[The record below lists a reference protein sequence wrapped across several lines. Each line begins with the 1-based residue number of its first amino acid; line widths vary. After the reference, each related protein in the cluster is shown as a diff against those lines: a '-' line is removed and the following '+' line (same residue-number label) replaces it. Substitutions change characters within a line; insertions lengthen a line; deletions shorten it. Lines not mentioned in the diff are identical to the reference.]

1 MATQTQTQNQNQNQ
15 KQNQNQNNQNQSQI
29 DSAASFIQK
38 RLQEAKPAQLI
49 LRTNDCQNQKE
60 LEGVFSDE
68 SIMKMLT
75 QKLSGLDI
83 KVLKV
88 KDPADPKQDALEF
101 MWSDEGSERFD
112 VPEEEEA
119 EEEPRTT
126 SGGNGNRGAGG
137 NGGQQR
143 QRNSNRGFPR
153 PLLEPPKVQDISQ
166 IQNFNDVLKN
176 ITIQRIVYENWTRK
190 NLVLVNSNQ
199 PIERALSRINTHNI
213 HSLPVVDAN
222 NGSKGSVM
230 GVIDILDIISALSE
244 SWETNTTR
252 SQRVQ
257 MLFTPISELL
267 SDQKPHPPTHVMSIH
282 TTLHDAI
289 KLMAT
294 HRIHRVLIVE
304 RPLDKIVIQQAK
316 PEDVVLGLLTQSD
329 IIRFAAE
336 NLMWIKREPLF
347 QKTLRQVSLGQ
358 RKPIIVQPD
367 IIAYQAFKEIHN
379 KEGREG
385 VALVDNDGKLIANI
399 SASNI
404 KGMTRANIQLL
415 YRPLTDFLARDRK
428 RGWWQLPVT
437 TTLDTTLEN
446 VLLQFVGAKVHRMYI
461 VDDDGKPVG
470 EVSISDIVRQLG
482 LSLN

>member
-1 MATQTQTQNQNQNQ
+1 
-15 KQNQNQNNQNQSQI
+15 
-29 DSAASFIQK
+29 
-38 RLQEAKPAQLI
+38 
-49 LRTNDCQNQKE
+49 
-60 LEGVFSDE
+60 
-68 SIMKMLT
+68 
-75 QKLSGLDI
+75 
-83 KVLKV
+83 
-88 KDPADPKQDALEF
+88 
-101 MWSDEGSERFD
+101 
-112 VPEEEEA
+112 
-119 EEEPRTT
+119 
-126 SGGNGNRGAGG
+126 
-137 NGGQQR
+137 
-143 QRNSNRGFPR
+143 
-153 PLLEPPKVQDISQ
+153 
-166 IQNFNDVLKN
+166 
-176 ITIQRIVYENWTRK
+176 
-190 NLVLVNSNQ
+190 VLVNSNQ
-199 PIERALSRINTHNI
+199 PVERGLSRINTHNI

-222 NGSKGSVM
+222 SSNGAIM

-267 SDQKPHPPTHVMSIH
+267 SEQKPHPPTHLMSIH

-289 KLMAT
+289 KQMAT
-294 HRIHRVLIVE
+294 SRITRVLIVE
-304 RPLDKIVIQQAK
+304 RQLDKVIIQQGQ
-316 PEDVVLGLLTQSD
+316 PEDVVLGILTQSD
-329 IIRFAAE
+329 IIRFMAE

-347 QKTLRQVSLGQ
+347 QKTLNQVSLGQ

-367 IIAYQAFKEIHN
+367 VLAYQAFKEIHN

-385 VALVDNDGKLIANI
+385 VALVDTSGKLIANI

-428 RGWWQLPVT
+428 RGWWQLPIT

-446 VLLQFVGAKVHRMYI
+446 VLLQFVAAKVHRMYI

-482 LSLN
+482 LSLS

>member
-1 MATQTQTQNQNQNQ
+1 MATQTQNQSTNQNQNQNQ
-15 KQNQNQNNQNQSQI
+15 NQQKDQTQI
-29 DSAASFIQK
+29 DSAVSFIQK

-49 LRTNDCQNQKE
+49 LRTSECQSQKE
-60 LEGVFSDE
+60 LEGLFSDE

-75 QKLSGLDI
+75 DKLSGLDI
-83 KVLKV
+83 KMLKV
-88 KDPADPKQDALEF
+88 RDPADPKQEALEF

-126 SGGNGNRGAGG
+126 GGGNGNRRTS
-137 NGGQQR
+137 GGQQ

-153 PLLEPPKVQDISQ
+153 PLLEQPKVQDISQ
-166 IQNFNDVLKN
+166 IQNFSDVLKN
-176 ITIQRIVYENWTRK
+176 ITIQRIIYENWTRK

-199 PIERALSRINTHNI
+199 PIERALSRINTHNV

-222 NGSKGSVM
+222 TGSKGSVM

-267 SDQKPHPPTHVMSIH
+267 SSEKPHPPTHLMSIH

-289 KLMAT
+289 KQMAT
-294 HRIHRVLIVE
+294 ARINRVLIVE
-304 RPLDKIVIQQAK
+304 RQLDKIIIQQAK
-316 PEDVVLGLLTQSD
+316 PEEVVLGLLTQSD

-336 NLMWIKREPLF
+336 NLMWIEREPLF

-367 IIAYQAFKEIHN
+367 VLAYQAFKEIHN

-428 RGWWQLPVT
+428 RGWWQLPIT

-482 LSLN
+482 LSL

>member
-1 MATQTQTQNQNQNQ
+1 METQNQNQS
-15 KQNQNQNNQNQSQI
+15 NNQNQI
-29 DSAASFIQK
+29 DSAVSFLQK

-49 LRTNDCQNQKE
+49 LRTSDCQNQKE
-60 LEGVFSDE
+60 LEGVFSDDA
-68 SIMKMLT
+68 IMKMLT
-75 QKLSGLDI
+75 EKLSGLDI
-83 KVLKV
+83 KMFKV

-101 MWSDEGSERFD
+101 VSSYEGEERFE

-126 SGGNGNRGAGG
+126 GTENKAAGG
-137 NGGQQR
+137 NGGKQQQPQQR
-143 QRNSNRGFPR
+143 VNNRGFPR
-153 PLLEPPKVQDISQ
+153 PVLEPLKIQDISQ

-176 ITIQRIVYENWTRK
+176 ITLQRIIFENWTRK

-222 NGSKGSVM
+222 SSNGAVI

-244 SWETNTTR
+244 SWETNSTR

-257 MLFTPISELL
+257 TLFTPISELL
-267 SDQKPHPPTHVMSIH
+267 SSQKPHPPTHLMSIH

-289 KLMAT
+289 KQMAT
-294 HRIHRVLIVE
+294 ARINRVLIVE
-304 RPLDKIVIQQAK
+304 RPLDKIIIQQAG

-347 QKTLRQVSLGQ
+347 QKTLRQLSLGQ

-367 IIAYQAFKEIHN
+367 VLAYQAFKEIHN

-385 VALVDNDGKLIANI
+385 VALVDNSGKLIANI

-428 RGWWQLPVT
+428 RGWWQLPIT
-437 TTLDTTLEN
+437 TTLDTTLES
-446 VLLQFVGAKVHRMYI
+446 VLLQFVAAKVHRMYI
-461 VDDDGKPVG
+461 LDDEGKPVG

-482 LSLN
+482 LSLS